1 MDKKLYRSDT
11 NKVISGVCG
20 GLGDY
25 FDIDPVLV
33 RVIAV
38 ILALAHQV
46 TIVAYI
52 VAWIIV
58 PKRESLVETPA
69 SAEPAKPA
77 EPRQYDSSWR
87 KYLPGLVL
95 IGIGAI
101 LLMRENWYW
110 FDWSEFWPVM
120 LILAGLGLMFCR
132 GKRRRE
138 RDAAKN
144 ATGQGLDSPNG
155 GTLS

>member
-52 VAWIIV
+52 FAWMFV
-58 PKRESLVETPA
+58 PKRESLVET
-69 SAEPAKPA
+69 SAPVESTEPAA
-77 EPRQYDSSWR
+77 PRQYDSSWR

-95 IGIGAI
+95 IGLGAI
-101 LLMRENWYW
+101 LLIRENFYW

-144 ATGQGLDSPNG
+144 ATGQGLNTPNG

>member
-1 MDKKLYRSDT
+1 MEKRLYRSET
-11 NKVISGVCG
+11 NKVITGVCG
-20 GLGDY
+20 GLGEY
-25 FDIDPVLV
+25 FEIDPVLV

-52 VAWIIV
+52 FAWMFV
-58 PKRESLVETPA
+58 PKRESLVET
-69 SAEPAKPA
+69 SAPVESTEPAA
-77 EPRQYDSSWR
+77 PRQYDSSWR

-95 IGIGAI
+95 IGLGAF
-101 LLMRENWYW
+101 LLIRENWYW

-120 LILAGLGLMFCR
+120 LILAGLALMFCR
-132 GKRRRE
+132 GKQRRE
-138 RDAAKN
+138 RNAAKN
-144 ATGQGLDSPNG
+144 ATGQGLDTPNG